1 MTPTPEKVYINSH
14 NGNRVGENY
23 PNTTEYF
30 RKDIYRSLAHSLEI
44 EQDKNAT
51 LRKEIE
57 GLKHEVQYYKTL
69 LRTKQ
74 DAPHYHDEQTI
85 ISKP

>member
-1 MTPTPEKVYINSH
+1 MKEKIFINNQS
-14 NGNRVGENY
+14 GELVGENY
-23 PNTTEYF
+23 PNSTAYIRE
-30 RKDIYRSLAHSLEI
+30 DIYQSLAKTLEN
-44 EQDKNAT
+44 EQDKNES
-51 LRKEIE
+51 LRKGIE
-57 GLKHEVQYYKTL
+57 SLQHQVEHYKTL